1 MYKPSI
7 DDMLTGKESRYSLVI
22 AVAKRA
28 REITNEYN
36 ARKEVCDDKT
46 VLMAVNDF
54 KEHKY
59 EILVDDSPEPK
70 LAPKAEKAQT
80 DDNVLISQK
89 QLDFSSEDQSD
100 IQIDENG
107 EIVDIDN
114 DSEDSDL

>member
-36 ARKEVCDDKT
+36 SRKEVCDDKT

-59 EILVDDSPEPK
+59 EIVVDDSPEPK
-70 LAPKAEKAQT
+70 LTESAADNAEDTVQTEEQT
-80 DDNVLISQK
+80 D
-89 QLDFSSEDQSD
+89 
-100 IQIDENG
+100 IQADDNG
-107 EIVDIDN
+107 EVVNSDALQ
-114 DSEDSDL
+114 EESDL

>member
-46 VLMAVNDF
+46 VLMAVDDF
-54 KEHKY
+54 KQHKY
-59 EILVDDSPEPK
+59 EIVVDDSPEPK
-70 LAPKAEKAQT
+70 AAQDEEISKENTAEENAAEEETIQTEDRPEAQI
-80 DDNVLISQK
+80 DDNGEVLNAGS
-89 QLDFSSEDQSD
+89 LPD
-100 IQIDENG
+100 
-107 EIVDIDN
+107 
-114 DSEDSDL
+114 DSEF

>member
-36 ARKEVCDDKT
+36 SRKEVCDDKT

-59 EILVDDSPEPK
+59 EIIVDDSPEPK
-70 LAPKAEKAQT
+70 LAPPTEEKPA
-80 DDNVLISQK
+80 DDNMLISEE
-89 QLDFSSEDQSD
+89 QLDLSEDEPSD
-100 IQIDENG
+100 IQVDENG
-107 EIVDIDN
+107 EVVNIDGA
-114 DSEDSDL
+114 DEDSNI